1 MHSNKQKIAAMPANK
16 MGPRRSSRLCEALV
30 IFLRHL
36 VATMQPPHVKVKRFP
51 WPGGVSQ
58 LAALRDR
65 PLHKRAADGA
75 SGGKQTCPSSGLP
88 PPFPLF
94 HTLRPAHPPSSESR
108 FPSGLLFQLHHS
120 VAPLSPAGSSRV
132 AFAALPGGPPPA
144 PGVRLPQSL
153 PQGTA
158 PSRRQPMA
166 ARLRPAPPLPPR
178 PGALA
183 GLGPR
188 PGPEPLSLPRAE
200 ASTRP
205 GSRRPG
211 LGGAMDP
218 EVLKT
223 LINYYCKERYF
234 RHILLAA
241 SEGIKRY
248 GSDPVFRFFH
258 AYGILMEGK
267 VQEALREFEALKN
280 KQDVSLC
287 SLLALIYAHKMSPN
301 PGIVFKY
308 NAYDNFSYLVHFDF
322 SQLYY
327 SVSSYYIIYRCY
339 FYHVLSS

>member
-1 MHSNKQKIAAMPANK
+1 MPANK

-65 PLHKRAADGA
+65 PLHKRLPTHRPPRAVSLAD
-75 SGGKQTCPSSGLP
+75 
-88 PPFPLF
+88 F
-94 HTLRPAHPPSSESR
+94 
-108 FPSGLLFQLHHS
+108 LFQLHHS